1 MENTHAQ
8 FQEDFSSRYIQSG
21 YLYPQIMEITQSPS
35 AEGSPRMYIYT
46 QEGNLLLKNRRN
58 LFAMA
63 WNEIPDIFLRRK
75 RAKGKSV
82 CVGRSTVC
90 LPLQQQNTEVR

>member
-1 MENTHAQ
+1 
-8 FQEDFSSRYIQSG
+8 
-21 YLYPQIMEITQSPS
+21 
-35 AEGSPRMYIYT
+35 MYIYT

-82 CVGRSTVC
+82 LVGCSTVC